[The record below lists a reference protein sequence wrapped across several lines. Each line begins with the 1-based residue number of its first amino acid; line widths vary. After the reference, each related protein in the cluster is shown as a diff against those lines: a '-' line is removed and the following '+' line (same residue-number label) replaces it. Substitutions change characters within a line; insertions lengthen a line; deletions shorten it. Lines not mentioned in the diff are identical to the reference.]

1 MVEHNW
7 REIFT
12 DDTPKLLE
20 LLEEVDENLK
30 KKFPKLH
37 KHIKTEGGFD

>member
-12 DDTPKLLE
+12 EETPKLLE
-20 LLEEVDENLK
+20 LLNEVDAIMK
-30 KKFPKLH
+30 KKFPKVYN
-37 KHIKTEGGFD
+37 HIREEGGVD